1 MFVQESFRWQA
12 RFPVVCNDP
21 HMRIVLITVVS
32 AALLAG
38 SALGGPLT
46 PRVRLVERSPAEVSG
61 SAFGAGERVAVRL
74 TAGTLVLRKT
84 VVATAKGTFV
94 ARWTRSIPDG
104 CVGVSVVATGS
115 AGSRAAFKLAPPDC
129 APLQPA
135 GR

>member
-1 MFVQESFRWQA
+1 
-12 RFPVVCNDP
+12 
-21 HMRIVLITVVS
+21 MRTVLLTVVA

-38 SALGGPLT
+38 SALARPLA
-46 PRVRLVERSPAEVSG
+46 PRVWLVERSPAEVAGSG
-61 SAFGAGERVAVRL
+61 FRPAERVAVRL
-74 TAGTLVLRKT
+74 AAGTLVLQKT
-84 VVATAKGTFV
+84 VAATAKGTFS